1 MESPFEFIWTHG
13 RRLAPAP
20 TTALTAQVLRWHSSG
35 REVAPLKRP
44 LVLITS
50 VVALAAFGVQ
60 VSGAVESRGAREYRN
75 CRALHR
81 DWEHGVARSRAAANA
96 EVNDGY
102 GRPYVS
108 RALYRANR
116 DLDANDDGVACEA

>member
-1 MESPFEFIWTHG
+1 MI
-13 RRLAPAP
+13 RRMVIALVAIAAITLPA
-20 TTALTAQVLRWHSSG
+20 AQASG
-35 REVAPLKRP
+35 TQEA
-44 LVLITS
+44 
-50 VVALAAFGVQ
+50 
-60 VSGAVESRGAREYRN
+60 RGARQYAN

-96 EVNDGY
+96 EVADGY
-102 GRPYVS
+102 GRPHVS